1 MFCSEGKIVLGWIK
15 KNFFKNSEFYISLY
29 VLLLSNLGF
38 QTISIEFYKE
48 IPTVEKCM
56 QWRTHTADTRDFF
69 SGTTVNWR

>member
-1 MFCSEGKIVLGWIK
+1 MFGSEGKIVLGWIK
-15 KNFFKNSEFYISLY
+15 KTFSRIQNSHFIEI
-29 VLLLSNLGF
+29 LLSNLGF

-56 QWRTHTADTRDFF
+56 HWRTHTADTRIFF

>member
-56 QWRTHTADTRDFF
+56 HWRTHTADTRIFF

>member
-1 MFCSEGKIVLGWIK
+1 MFGSEGKIVLGWIK
-15 KNFFKNSEFYISLY
+15 KKLFQEFRIHISLY

-56 QWRTHTADTRDFF
+56 HWRTHTADTRIFF
-69 SGTTVNWR
+69 LEQL